1 MSDFT
6 SVRSCVLPLS
16 LYYKV
21 EEHLWLRPEADG
33 SVTLGFSD
41 VAQTT
46 AGRILVVSFRPVNAR
61 YKQGKT
67 IAIVE
72 SAKWLG
78 PLRAP
83 MEGTLVA
90 VNESLLEDAG
100 LVNRSPYRKGWV
112 VRFRP
117 DALDLKDF
125 VTGADA
131 AQAYEGYME
140 RRNLD
145 DCIHCEGYEFPDDGG
160 SAAADSVGG

>member
-1 MSDFT
+1 M
-6 SVRSCVLPLS
+6 
-16 LYYKV
+16 
-21 EEHLWLRPEADG
+21 
-33 SVTLGFSD
+33 
-41 VAQTT
+41 
-46 AGRILVVSFRPVNAR
+46 SFRPVGAR

-83 MEGTLVA
+83 MDGTLVA
-90 VNESLLEDAG
+90 GNESLLEDAG

-112 VRFRP
+112 VRFQP

-131 AQAYEGYME
+131 AQAYEGFME
-140 RRNLD
+140 DRNLD
-145 DCIHCEGYEFPDDGG
+145 DCIHCEGYEFPDED
-160 SAAADSVGG
+160 

>member
-1 MSDFT
+1 MSNT
-6 SVRSCVLPLS
+6 ATVRSCVLPLN
-16 LYYKV
+16 LYYKI
-21 EEHLWLRPEADG
+21 EEHLWLRVETDEN
-33 SVTLGFSD
+33 VTLGFTD

-46 AGRILVVSFRPVNAR
+46 AGRMLVVSFRPVGAR

-83 MEGTLVA
+83 MDGMLVA

-112 VRFRP
+112 VRFQP
-117 DALDLKDF
+117 DELDLKDF
-125 VTGADA
+125 LSGADA
-131 AQAYEGYME
+131 AQAYESFME

-145 DCIHCEGYEFPDDGG
+145 DCIHCEGYEFPDD
-160 SAAADSVGG
+160 

>member
-1 MSDFT
+1 MNQT
-6 SVRSCVLPLS
+6 AVVRSCVLPLD

-21 EEHLWLRPEADG
+21 EEHLWLRVEADR
-33 SVTLGFSD
+33 SVTLGFTD

-46 AGRILVVSFRPVNAR
+46 AGRMLVVSFRPIGAH

-83 MEGTLVA
+83 MDGTLA
-90 VNESLLEDAG
+90 AANEVLFEDAG
-100 LVNRSPYRKGWV
+100 LVNRSPYHRGWI
-112 VRFRP
+112 VRFQP
-117 DALDLKDF
+117 DNLEEGLKDF
-125 VTGADA
+125 VTNLEATV
-131 AQAYEGYME
+131 AYESFME

-145 DCIHCEGYEFPDDGG
+145 DCIHCEGYEFPEE
-160 SAAADSVGG
+160 

>member
-1 MSDFT
+1 MSQT
-6 SVRSCVLPLS
+6 AIVRSCVLPLD

-21 EEHLWLRPEADG
+21 EEHVWMRIEADK
-33 SVTLGFSD
+33 SITLGFTD

-46 AGRILVVSFRPVNAR
+46 AGKMLVVSFRPAGAR

-83 MEGTLVA
+83 MEGTLITG
-90 VNESLLEDAG
+90 NEALLEDAG
-100 LVNRSPYRKGWV
+100 LVNRSPYNKGWV
-112 VRFRP
+112 VRFQP
-117 DALDLKDF
+117 DDLE
-125 VTGADA
+125 TGMNQFLSGVEAT
-131 AQAYEGYME
+131 QAYESFME

-145 DCIHCEGYEFPDDGG
+145 DCIHCEGYEFPE
-160 SAAADSVGG
+160 

>member
-1 MSDFT
+1 MAST
-6 SVRSCVLPLS
+6 AVVRSCVLPLD

-21 EEHLWLRPEADG
+21 EEHLWLRIDVDK
-33 SVTLGFSD
+33 SVTLGFTD

-46 AGRILVVSFRPVNAR
+46 AGRMLVVSFRPIGAY

-83 MEGTLVA
+83 MDGTLVA
-90 VNESLLEDAG
+90 MNEALFEDAG
-100 LVNRSPYRKGWV
+100 LVNRSPYHKGWI
-112 VRFRP
+112 VRFQP
-117 DALDLKDF
+117 DDLESGLKNF
-125 VTGADA
+125 VTNLDA
-131 AQAYEGYME
+131 MQAYESFME

-145 DCIHCEGYEFPDDGG
+145 DCIHCEGYEFPEE
-160 SAAADSVGG
+160 

>member
-1 MSDFT
+1 MSDIAT
-6 SVRSCVLPLS
+6 VRSCVLPLN
-16 LYYKV
+16 LYYKI

-33 SVTLGFSD
+33 SVTLGFTD
-41 VAQTT
+41 MAQTT
-46 AGRILVVSFRPVNAR
+46 AGRMLVVSFRPLGAR

-83 MEGTLVA
+83 MEGTLA
-90 VNESLLEDAG
+90 AGNESLLEDAG
-100 LVNRSPYRKGWV
+100 LINRSPYRKGWV
-112 VRFRP
+112 VRFQP

-125 VTGADA
+125 LTGADA
-131 AQAYEGYME
+131 AQAYESFME

-145 DCIHCEGYEFPDDGG
+145 DCIHCEGYEFPDD
-160 SAAADSVGG
+160 